1 MHHPSIQ
8 EIAHCHQ
15 MIPIARSQEYQST
28 MLLLATTTIRHDD
41 DPLTLVSGFHFR
53 ISAKINVT
61 RSCHSSAL
69 AFCNLNVFSLVSL
82 VACHKREILTSQM
95 HWDSSQER
103 ITALFAQLCQ
113 QHVSSNSPKDHVQ
126 HQLP

>member
-15 MIPIARSQEYQST
+15 MIPIAHSQEYQST

-41 DPLTLVSGFHFR
+41 DDALTLVSGFHFR

-69 AFCNLNVFSLVSL
+69 AFCNLNVFSLVSH
-82 VACHKREILTSQM
+82 VAYHKEKSLRHKCIGILLKS
-95 HWDSSQER
+95 
-103 ITALFAQLCQ
+103 
-113 QHVSSNSPKDHVQ
+113 V
-126 HQLP
+126 